1 MINYNIDIN
10 CEEPRI
16 STSTLE
22 LVSGDVGA
30 YNLCCAFFSD
40 GKRMD
45 LSSLLATL
53 KAKRADGV
61 ILSQSGKIID
71 NRAVFKLENGIYA
84 VPGELYLEIALSDSA
99 KNYVTA
105 KVILANVIKGLGET
119 DETAKSETSVYVTLL
134 NQTQEKLSQAESLLS
149 GAQGVLSDVYTKDET
164 DAKLGEKAN
173 GADVY
178 TRSETDAKLG
188 EKANVTDVYTKASVD
203 AKIGKKANGADVYT
217 KSETDAKLGEKA
229 NVTDVYTKA
238 SVDAKIGKKANGAD
252 VYTKSE
258 TDAKLDTLEKN
269 VYTKSD
275 LKYMLWGKG
284 DAEKKIYSGNQF
296 VVEGDLSGCFVY
308 GKVTVGKDFDFS
320 KDVANVWIT
329 DSTTDELVILPA
341 WDCDWGDGTF
351 SGTLTGGGPWN
362 VQVMHN
368 GNISNDVTCEFV
380 CVMPYECYTKDETDA
395 KFNDMADALRKTAS
409 GILFNISGAL
419 PGSRAKCKVILDEGA
434 TLSGLSVGMFVLE
447 TGESNTY
454 IPRADGTFEAI
465 IPSDKQLV
473 VEVYRNNSGAPKAIV
488 EIEYA
493 VLDVSQLKEEIK
505 GLKDGKAD
513 ANDVYVKAEVDN
525 KIGDIETA
533 LDNIIAIQNEL
544 IGGDS
549 V

>member
-178 TRSETDAKLG
+178 TR
-188 EKANVTDVYTKASVD
+188 
-203 AKIGKKANGADVYT
+203 
-217 KSETDAKLGEKA
+217 SETDAKLGEKA